1 MAGRAATACRRTAR
15 DDPLGTALTDLTAV
29 TLALI
34 AYTATYVYAV

>member
-15 DDPLGTALTDLTAV
+15 DDPLGTALTGLIAV